1 MDIVVLLRNQAQ
13 EIAEEGH
20 DGWGN
25 TMTFAADEIE
35 TLRKHKIELA
45 LANVGVANL
54 NATLIEFL
62 TEVSYTPYSDSNYLS
77 LYEGLRTRA
86 AVILQDIA
94 SAQQSVHP
102 TNDGHAKS
110 DSESKPAVISG

>member
-1 MDIVVLLRNQAQ
+1 MDIVTLLRNQAQ

-45 LANVGVANL
+45 LANAGVAEL

-86 AVILQDIA
+86 TVILQDIA
-94 SAQQSVHP
+94 SAKQSVER
-102 TNDGHAKS
+102 TVLQQG
-110 DSESKPAVISG
+110 DSSLRLS

>member
-1 MDIVVLLRNQAQ
+1 MDIVTLLRNQAQ

-45 LANVGVANL
+45 LANASVADL

-86 AVILQDIA
+86 TVILQDIA
-94 SAQQSVHP
+94 APNNACTGQE
-102 TNDGHAKS
+102 TGAAKS
-110 DSESKPAVISG
+110 DGESTSAVSCQ